1 MSKENHMML
10 SVGKTIVN
18 PYQGPCLIGAV
29 MKKTVGGKPT
39 SFYQLARLDE
49 IGGALLVPV
58 DKIGGLRI
66 RQLTTRSD
74 IPKVLRRLK
83 KPAATV
89 MSWKQRA
96 IDNLNLL
103 ASGSPFDLADVVE
116 SLTELNEARTLSPR
130 DREMLDRARRI
141 LICEISEVMGETKS
155 AAEQQVGQ
163 ALNMRKKH
171 KATGRKKVSAPDT
184 TL

>member
-1 MSKENHMML
+1 ML
-10 SVGKTIVN
+10 KFGNKVVY
-18 PYQGPCLIGAV
+18 PYQGPCVIGPV
-29 MKKTVGGKPT
+29 VTKVVGGKPT

-49 IGGALLVPV
+49 MGGALLVPV

-66 RQLTTRSD
+66 RQLMTRSD
-74 IPKVLRRLK
+74 IPKLLRRLK
-83 KPAATV
+83 KPASTA
-89 MSWKQRA
+89 MNWKQRA
-96 IDNLNLL
+96 IDNLKLL

-130 DREMLDRARRI
+130 DREMLDKARRI

-155 AAEQQVGQ
+155 AAEEQLDQ

-171 KATGRKKVSAPDT
+171 EATGRRKGSAPDI

>member
-1 MSKENHMML
+1 ML
-10 SVGKTIVN
+10 SVGKTIVY

-29 MKKTVGGKPT
+29 VKKVVGGRPT
-39 SFYQLARLDE
+39 SFYQLDRLDE

-58 DKIGGLRI
+58 DKIGALKI
-66 RQLTTRSD
+66 RQLMTRSD
-74 IPKVLRRLK
+74 IPKLLRRLK
-83 KPAATV
+83 NPAARV
-89 MSWKQRA
+89 MNWKQRA
-96 IDNLNLL
+96 LDNLKLL

-116 SLTELNEARTLSPR
+116 SLTELNEARTLSLR

-155 AAEQQVGQ
+155 AAEQQVDQ

-171 KATGRKKVSAPDT
+171 EATGRKKASATDI

>member
-1 MSKENHMML
+1 MML
-10 SVGKTIVN
+10 SVGNKIVY

-29 MKKTVGGKPT
+29 VKKMVGGKPT

-49 IGGALLVPV
+49 IGGALLVPI
-58 DKIGGLRI
+58 DKIGALRI
-66 RQLTTRSD
+66 RQLMTRSD
-74 IPKVLRRLK
+74 IPKLLRRLK
-83 KPAATV
+83 KPAATN
-89 MSWKQRA
+89 MNWKQRA
-96 IDNLNLL
+96 IDNLKLL

-155 AAEQQVGQ
+155 AAEEQVDE

-171 KATGRKKVSAPDT
+171 EATGRKKGSGPHI

>member
-1 MSKENHMML
+1 MGKENLMML
-10 SVGKTIVN
+10 SVGNKIVY

-29 MKKTVGGKPT
+29 VKKVVGGQPT

-66 RQLTTRSD
+66 RQLMTRSD
-74 IPKVLRRLK
+74 IPKLLRRLK

-89 MSWKQRA
+89 MNWKQRA
-96 IDNLNLL
+96 IDNLKLL

-141 LICEISEVMGETKS
+141 LICEISEVMGETKG
-155 AAEQQVGQ
+155 AAEEQLDQ

-171 KATGRKKVSAPDT
+171 EATGRKKGSAPDIT
-184 TL
+184 Q

>member
-1 MSKENHMML
+1 MML
-10 SVGKTIVN
+10 SVGNKIVY

-29 MKKTVGGKPT
+29 VKKMVGGKPT

-66 RQLTTRSD
+66 RQLMTRSD
-74 IPKVLRRLK
+74 IPKLLRRLK

-89 MSWKQRA
+89 MNWKQRA
-96 IDNLNLL
+96 IDNLKLL

-155 AAEQQVGQ
+155 AAEQQVDQ
-163 ALNMRKKH
+163 ALNLRKRHAGEGK
-171 KATGRKKVSAPDT
+171 KAVYGT
-184 TL
+184 